1 MKTRYILKSLAIN
14 SIILFVVITLNFFLP
29 MMMFDDPATPYYA
42 GVPEEEILLRE
53 EIREEYGFNDP
64 LIVQYGNYLVRIF
77 TLDFGDSYYYKDSVI
92 NVMFSRIPWSLF
104 LNLTTLVISVSLGIL
119 IGAIA
124 GKNRGKWQDSTILK
138 LNTLQTAIPSFWL
151 ALMAVMLFAFI
162 LPIFPYGGAMTAGY
176 QLNFNSLTF
185 FLLFFSFLAVAILL
199 YKLLKKGW
207 VLYVLPIVGI
217 FISAIL
223 SIPIDDTLDV
233 LYHAIL
239 PIVVVSLGGVL
250 SYAMSVRNNMISV
263 IGEDYITTARAKGL
277 PSKVVLYKH
286 TFKNSLLPLVT
297 SLGMSFAGL
306 FGGSVL
312 IEQIFS
318 WPGMGQLM
326 LEANSNG
333 DYLLLQA
340 ILLFFA
346 VLTILANFIT
356 DLIYHRLD
364 PRVSVS
370 K

>member
-1 MKTRYILKSLAIN
+1 MKSRYILKSLATN
-14 SIILFVVITLNFFLP
+14 AIILFIVITLNFFLP

-42 GVPEEEILLRE
+42 GVPEDEILLRE
-53 EIREEYGFNDP
+53 QIREEYGFNDP
-64 LIVQYGNYLVRIF
+64 LIVQYGNYLGRIF

-104 LNLTTLVISVSLGIL
+104 LNLTTMILSVSFGIL
-119 IGAIA
+119 MGALA
-124 GKNRGKWQDSTILK
+124 AKNRGKWQDGTILK

-151 ALMAVMLFAFI
+151 ALMAVMLFAFM

-176 QLNFNSLTF
+176 RLNFNSTSF
-185 FLLFFSFLAVAILL
+185 FIIFAVFIAIAIAI
-199 YKLLKKGW
+199 YKIFKKGW
-207 VLYVLPIVGI
+207 ALYVIPIIGI
-217 FISAIL
+217 FIAAVF
-223 SIPIDDTLDV
+223 SIPVDDTMDV
-233 LYHAIL
+233 LYHSIL
-239 PIVVVSLGGVL
+239 PIAVVASGSML

-263 IGEDYITTARAKGL
+263 VNEDYITTAVAKGL

-286 TFKNSLLPLVT
+286 TFRNSLLPLVT

-346 VLTILANFIT
+346 VLTIVANFIT
-356 DLIYHRLD
+356 DLIYKRLD
-364 PRVSVS
+364 PRVSVM